1 MIIEEQPH
9 DDSYVPENL
18 KPESVD
24 SIKMMVEE
32 EDNINVEMDADRE
45 TGKYNYDNLG
55 MKRLDENSDLVSK
68 EV

>member
-1 MIIEEQPH
+1 
-9 DDSYVPENL
+9 
-18 KPESVD
+18 
-24 SIKMMVEE
+24 MMVEE